1 MIAVTLAC
9 EQPDLQVTAC
19 DISNE
24 ALALA
29 RANAERLGAKAAF
42 VESDWFAGVSGAFG
56 LIVSNPPY
64 LATGDAHLAQ
74 GDLRF
79 EPQGA
84 LVAGPHGLE
93 AVEAI
98 AREARAHLV
107 PGGHLL
113 IEHGYDQG
121 ERSVDCLRGLGYR
134 DVIDHRDLAGL
145 PRLVQGRFDPGEAG
159 G

>member
-1 MIAVTLAC
+1 MAGLKDAIIRRLAASHIAGPRIADALAHC
-9 EQPDLQVTAC
+9 RHAAAQGWASTICPWTSGTTSPD
-19 DISNE
+19 D
-24 ALALA
+24 ALAL
-29 RANAERLGAKAAF
+29 
-42 VESDWFAGVSGAFG
+42 
-56 LIVSNPPY
+56 Y
-64 LATGDAHLAQ
+64 
-74 GDLRF
+74 
-79 EPQGA
+79 
-84 LVAGPHGLE
+84 LE